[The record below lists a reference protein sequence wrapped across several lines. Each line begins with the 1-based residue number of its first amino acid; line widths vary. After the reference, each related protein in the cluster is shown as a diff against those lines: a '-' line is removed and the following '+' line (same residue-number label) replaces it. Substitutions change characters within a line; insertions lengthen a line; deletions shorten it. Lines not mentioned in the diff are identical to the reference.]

1 MNRLGNILLSILAA
15 LWLAGQFVFV
25 VYEYDKVVLLK
36 FRKLVQADISPGL
49 HFRIPYV
56 DQVRRFD
63 GRILTLDTLAERYL
77 TIEKK
82 SVMVDLYAHWRIID
96 VTRYYTATGGDE
108 ARAELL
114 ISQRINEGLRNQFGT
129 RTLHEVV
136 SGERDALMVDM
147 TKKLTDITRGELGIE
162 VVDVR
167 VKRIELPD
175 EVTVDV
181 YNRMNSERAREA
193 RKHRSEGKEIA
204 EGIRADA
211 DRQKIVLE
219 AEAYREAEKMRGKG
233 DAESTAI
240 YSAAFSKDP
249 EFYNFT
255 RSLQAY
261 RNSFDGK
268 NDLLVL
274 DPNNAF
280 FNYLKNPDG
289 KAR

>member
-1 MNRLGNILLSILAA
+1 MNRLGNILLSILVA

-25 VYEYDKVVLLK
+25 VYEFDKVVLLK
-36 FRKLVQADISPGL
+36 FGKLVQADISPGL
-49 HFRIPYV
+49 HFRIPFM

-63 GRILTLDTLAERYL
+63 GRILTLDTRAERYP
-77 TIEKK
+77 TVEKK
-82 SVMVDLYAHWRIID
+82 SVMVDLYAHWRIVD
-96 VTRYYTATGGDE
+96 VARYYTATGGDE

-114 ISQRINEGLRNQFGT
+114 ISQRINEGLRNQFGI

-175 EVTVDV
+175 EVSVDV

-219 AEAYREAEKMRGKG
+219 AEAYREAEKMRGQG
-233 DAESTAI
+233 DAESTGI
-240 YSAAFSKDP
+240 YAAAYSKDP

-274 DPNNAF
+274 DPNNPF

-289 KAR
+289 KAH

>member
-1 MNRLGNILLSILAA
+1 MNRLGNILLSILVA

-25 VYEYDKVVLLK
+25 VYEFDKVVLLK
-36 FRKLVQADISPGL
+36 FGKLVQADISPGL
-49 HFRIPYV
+49 HFRIPFM

-63 GRILTLDTLAERYL
+63 GRILTLDTRAERYP
-77 TIEKK
+77 TVEKK
-82 SVMVDLYAHWRIID
+82 SVMVDLYAHWRIVD
-96 VTRYYTATGGDE
+96 VARYYTATGGDE

-114 ISQRINEGLRNQFGT
+114 ISQRINEGLRNQFGI

-175 EVTVDV
+175 EVSVDV

-219 AEAYREAEKMRGKG
+219 AEAYREAEKMRGQG
-233 DAESTAI
+233 DAESTGI
-240 YSAAFSKDP
+240 YAAAYSKDP

-274 DPNNAF
+274 DPNNPF

-289 KAR
+289 KTR

>member
-1 MNRLGNILLSILAA
+1 M
-15 LWLAGQFVFV
+15 
-25 VYEYDKVVLLK
+25 
-36 FRKLVQADISPGL
+36 
-49 HFRIPYV
+49 

-63 GRILTLDTLAERYL
+63 GRILTLDTRAERYP
-77 TIEKK
+77 TVEKK
-82 SVMVDLYAHWRIID
+82 SVMVDLYAHWRIVD
-96 VTRYYTATGGDE
+96 VARYYTATGGDE

-114 ISQRINEGLRNQFGT
+114 ISQRINEGLRNQFGI

-175 EVTVDV
+175 EVSVDV

-219 AEAYREAEKMRGKG
+219 AEAYREAEKTRGQG
-233 DAESTAI
+233 DAEATAI
-240 YSAAFSKDP
+240 YAAAFSKDA

>member
-1 MNRLGNILLSILAA
+1 MNRLGNILLTILAV
-15 LWLAGQFVFV
+15 LWLASQFVFV
-25 VYEYDKVVLLK
+25 VYEFEKVVMLR
-36 FRKLVQADISPGL
+36 FGKLVQADISPGL
-49 HFRIPYV
+49 HARMPFVNKI
-56 DQVRRFD
+56 QRFD
-63 GRILTLDTLAERYL
+63 GRILTLDTRAERYP
-77 TIEKK
+77 TVEKK

-96 VTRYYTATGGDE
+96 VARYYTATGGDE
-108 ARAELL
+108 VRAELL
-114 ISQRINEGLRNQFGT
+114 ISQRINEGLRNQFGV

-147 TKKLTDITRGELGIE
+147 TQKLTDITRGELGIE

-175 EVTVDV
+175 EVSVDV

-219 AEAYREAEKMRGKG
+219 AEAYRDAEKLRGQG

-240 YSAAFSKDP
+240 YSAAFSKDT

-261 RNSFDGK
+261 RSSFDGK
-268 NDLLVL
+268 GDLLVL
-274 DPNNAF
+274 DPDNAF
-280 FNYLKNPDG
+280 FHYLKNPDA
-289 KAR
+289 KNH

>member
-1 MNRLGNILLSILAA
+1 MNRLSNTLFAILAA
-15 LWLAGQFVFV
+15 FWLLGQFVFV
-25 VYEYDKVVLLK
+25 VYEYEKVVMLQ
-36 FRKLVQADISPGL
+36 FGKLVKADITPGW
-49 HFRIPYV
+49 HFKIPFMH
-56 DQVRRFD
+56 QLRRFD
-63 GRILTLDTLAERYL
+63 GRILTLDTRAERYP
-77 TIEKK
+77 TVEKK

-96 VTRYYTATGGDE
+96 VARYYTATGGDE
-108 ARAELL
+108 KRAELL
-114 ISQRINEGLRNQFGT
+114 ISQRINEGLRNQFGI

-136 SGERDALMVDM
+136 SGKRDELMVDM
-147 TKKLTDITRGELGIE
+147 TQKLTSITSGELGIE

-175 EVTVDV
+175 EVSVDV

-219 AEAYREAEKMRGKG
+219 AEAYREAEKMRGQG
-233 DAESTAI
+233 DAEATAI
-240 YSAAFSKDP
+240 YAAAFNKDP

-261 RNSFDGK
+261 RSSFDGR
-268 NDLLVL
+268 NDLLVI
-274 DPNNAF
+274 DPENPF
-280 FNYLKNPDG
+280 FQYLNKTDG

>member
-1 MNRLGNILLSILAA
+1 MNRLGNILFAILVAF
-15 LWLAGQFVFV
+15 WLAGQFVFV
-25 VYEYDKVVLLK
+25 VYEFDKVVLLK
-36 FRKLVQADISPGL
+36 FGKLVQADISPGL
-49 HFRIPYV
+49 HFRIPFM

-63 GRILTLDTLAERYL
+63 GRILTLDTRAERYP
-77 TIEKK
+77 TVEKK
-82 SVMVDLYAHWRIID
+82 SVMVDLYAHWRIVD
-96 VTRYYTATGGDE
+96 VARYYTATGGDE

-114 ISQRINEGLRNQFGT
+114 ISQRINEGLRNQFGV

-175 EVTVDV
+175 EVSVDV

-219 AEAYREAEKMRGKG
+219 AEAYREAEKTRGQG

-240 YSAAFSKDP
+240 YAAAFSKDA

-289 KAR
+289 KNR

>member
-1 MNRLGNILLSILAA
+1 MNRLGNILLSILFAF
-15 LWLAGQFVFV
+15 WLAGQFVYV
-25 VYEYDKVVLLK
+25 VYEFDKAVLLK
-36 FRKLVQADISPGL
+36 FGKLVRADISPGL
-49 HFRIPYV
+49 HFRIPFM
-56 DQVRRFD
+56 DQIRRFD
-63 GRILTLDTLAERYL
+63 GRIQTLDTRAERYP
-77 TIEKK
+77 TVEKK
-82 SVMVDLYAHWRIID
+82 SVMVDLYALWKITD
-96 VTRYYTATGGDE
+96 VARYYTATGGDP

-114 ISQRINEGLRNQFGT
+114 ISQRINEGLRNQFGI

-147 TKKLTDITRGELGIE
+147 TKKLTEITSKELGIE

-175 EVTVDV
+175 EVSVDV

-193 RKHRSEGKEIA
+193 RRHRSEGKEIA

-219 AEAYREAEKMRGKG
+219 AEAYREAEKMRGQG

-240 YSAAFSKDP
+240 YAAAYNKDA
-249 EFYNFT
+249 EFYKFI

-261 RNSFDGK
+261 RASFEGRGDVLVINPE
-268 NDLLVL
+268 ND
-274 DPNNAF
+274 F
-280 FNYLKNPDG
+280 FHYLKKPDN
-289 KAR
+289 K

>member
-1 MNRLGNILLSILAA
+1 MVL
-15 LWLAGQFVFV
+15 QFG
-25 VYEYDKVVLLK
+25 
-36 FRKLVQADISPGL
+36 KLVRADITPGL
-49 HFRIPYV
+49 HFRIPFV
-56 DQVRRFD
+56 DEVRHFD
-63 GRILTLDTLAERYL
+63 GRIQTLDSRAERYP
-77 TIEKK
+77 TVEKK
-82 SVMVDLYAHWRIID
+82 SVMVDLYAHWKITD
-96 VTRYYTATGGDE
+96 VARYYTATGGDA
-108 ARAELL
+108 ARAEML
-114 ISQRINEGLRNQFGT
+114 ISQRINEGLRNQFGV

-136 SGERDALMVDM
+136 SGERDALMVNM
-147 TKKLTDITRGELGIE
+147 TQKLTDITSKELGIE

-175 EVTVDV
+175 EVSVDV

-193 RKHRSEGKEIA
+193 RKHRSEGNELA

-219 AEAYREAEKMRGKG
+219 AEAYREAEKIRGEG
-233 DAESTAI
+233 DAKATAI
-240 YSAAFSKDP
+240 YAAAYNKNP

-261 RNSFDGK
+261 RDSFNSGS
-268 NDLLVL
+268 DLLVL
-274 DPNNAF
+274 DPNSNF

>member
-1 MNRLGNILLSILAA
+1 MNRLGNTLFAILAA
-15 LWLAGQFVFV
+15 CWLVGQFVFV
-25 VYEYDKVVLLK
+25 VYEYEKVVLLK
-36 FRKLVQADISPGL
+36 FGKLVQADIQPGW
-49 HFRIPYV
+49 HFKVPFM
-56 DQVRRFD
+56 DQLRRFD
-63 GRILTLDTLAERYL
+63 GRILTLDTRAERYP
-77 TIEKK
+77 TVEKK

-96 VTRYYTATGGDE
+96 VARYYTATGGDE

-114 ISQRINEGLRNQFGT
+114 ISQRINEGLRNQFGI

-136 SGERDALMVDM
+136 SGKRDELMVDM
-147 TKKLTDITRGELGIE
+147 TEKLTAITRGELGIE

-175 EVTVDV
+175 EVSVDV

-219 AEAYREAEKMRGKG
+219 AEAYREAEKMRGQG

-261 RNSFDGK
+261 RSSFNGK
-268 NDLLVL
+268 NDMLVL
-274 DPNNAF
+274 DPENPF
-280 FNYLKNPDG
+280 FHYLKNPDG
-289 KAR
+289 ATH

>member
-1 MNRLGNILLSILAA
+1 MNRLGNILLSILAV
-15 LWLAGQFVFV
+15 LWLCGQFVFV
-25 VYEYDKVVLLK
+25 VYEFDKVVLLK
-36 FRKLVQADISPGL
+36 FGKLVQADISPGL
-49 HFRIPYV
+49 HLRWPFM

-63 GRILTLDTLAERYL
+63 GRILTLDTRAERYP
-77 TIEKK
+77 TVEKK

-96 VTRYYTATGGDE
+96 VARYYTATGGDE

-114 ISQRINEGLRNQFGT
+114 ISQRINEGLRNQFGS

-147 TKKLTDITRGELGIE
+147 TKKLTDITTGELGIE

-175 EVTVDV
+175 EVSVDV

-219 AEAYREAEKMRGKG
+219 AEAYREAEKMRGQG

-240 YSAAFSKDP
+240 YAAAFNKDP

-261 RNSFDGK
+261 RSSFDGK

>member
-1 MNRLGNILLSILAA
+1 MNRLGNILFAILVAF
-15 LWLAGQFVFV
+15 WLAGQFVFV
-25 VYEYDKVVLLK
+25 VYEFDKVVLLK
-36 FRKLVQADISPGL
+36 FGKLVQSDIAPGL
-49 HFRIPYV
+49 HFRIPFM

-63 GRILTLDTLAERYL
+63 GRILTLDTRAERYP
-77 TIEKK
+77 TVEKK
-82 SVMVDLYAHWRIID
+82 SVMVDLYAHWRI
-96 VTRYYTATGGDE
+96 VNVARYYTATGGDE

-114 ISQRINEGLRNQFGT
+114 ISQRINEGLRNQFGI

-175 EVTVDV
+175 EVSVDV

-219 AEAYREAEKMRGKG
+219 AEAYREAEKTRGQG
-233 DAESTAI
+233 DAEATAI
-240 YSAAFSKDP
+240 YAAAFSKDA

>member
-1 MNRLGNILLSILAA
+1 MNRLGNILLSILAVI
-15 LWLAGQFVFV
+15 WLMGQFVFV
-25 VYEYDKVVLLK
+25 VYEFEKVVMLQ
-36 FRKLVQADISPGL
+36 FGKLVQADIPPGI
-49 HFRIPYV
+49 HFRLPFVNKI
-56 DQVRRFD
+56 QRFD
-63 GRILTLDTLAERYL
+63 GRILTLDTRAERYP
-77 TIEKK
+77 TVEKK
-82 SVMVDLYAHWRIID
+82 SVMVDLYAHWRIVD
-96 VTRYYTATGGDE
+96 VARYYTATGGDE
-108 ARAELL
+108 MRAELL
-114 ISQRINEGLRNQFGT
+114 ISQRINEGLRNQFGI

-147 TKKLTDITRGELGIE
+147 TQKLTDITRNELGIE

-175 EVTVDV
+175 EVSVDV

-193 RKHRSEGKEIA
+193 RKHRSEGNEIA
-204 EGIRADA
+204 EGIRAEA

-219 AEAYREAEKMRGKG
+219 AAAYREAEKTRGLG

-240 YSAAFSKDP
+240 YAAAYNKDI
-249 EFYNFT
+249 EFYNFV

-261 RNSFDGK
+261 RASFDSK

-274 DPNNAF
+274 DSNNTF
-280 FNYLKNPDG
+280 FHYLKDSDG

>member
-1 MNRLGNILLSILAA
+1 MNRLGNVFLSILVIG
-15 LWLAGQFVFV
+15 WLASRFVFV
-25 VYEYDKVVLLK
+25 VYEFDRAVVLQ
-36 FRKLVQADISPGL
+36 FGKLVRADITPGL
-49 HFRIPYV
+49 HFRIPFV
-56 DQVRRFD
+56 DEVRHFD
-63 GRILTLDTLAERYL
+63 GRIQTLDSRAERYP
-77 TIEKK
+77 TVEKK
-82 SVMVDLYAHWRIID
+82 SVMVDLYAHWKITD
-96 VTRYYTATGGDE
+96 VARYYTATGGDA
-108 ARAELL
+108 ARAEML
-114 ISQRINEGLRNQFGT
+114 ISQRINEGLRNQFGV

-136 SGERDALMVDM
+136 SGERDALMVNM
-147 TKKLTDITRGELGIE
+147 TQKLTDITSKELGIE

-175 EVTVDV
+175 EVSVDV

-193 RKHRSEGKEIA
+193 RKHRSEGNELA

-219 AEAYREAEKMRGKG
+219 AEAYREAEKIRGEG
-233 DAESTAI
+233 DAKATAI
-240 YSAAFSKDP
+240 YAAAYNKNP

-261 RNSFDGK
+261 RDSFNSGS
-268 NDLLVL
+268 DLLVL
-274 DPNNAF
+274 DPNSNF